1 MGTLYELLGALPR
14 DDAESLR
21 VAFRKA
27 VKGAHPDLRPD
38 DPDAAIRFRQIVRA
52 NEILLDK
59 DQRAVYDHLLM
70 LAQQEKDPAA
80 AHPIAARIHKIA
92 STVLA
97 LTSLSLVT
105 AGGYFLFMH
114 MSMAWVAPVGG
125 LSIASYAPASNSA
138 GNSDLKTRLS
148 ASIAA
153 VSPADAPDPAAV
165 SAFIAAK
172 AEGTAANGHSAVNAM
187 AMATADAEGASP
199 PNSAPVDGAADRA
212 SILRPH
218 DILTLRTDDVGGA
231 PAEPE
236 HVAQL
241 DQTFTTPY
249 VDRGILFFRERKDG
263 HPFPDLPLLKRSEK
277 PGHPK
282 SLAANDKGHP
292 DEKVH
297 PDALPKTVPLP
308 VPRTALRYLAPSRQE
323 PWRQQ
328 EPWPAAGG
336 S

>member
-1 MGTLYELLGALPR
+1 MDTLYELLGALPR
-14 DDAESLR
+14 DDAETLR
-21 VAFRKA
+21 AAFRKA
-27 VKGAHPDLRPD
+27 VKGAHPDLHPG
-38 DPDAAIRFRQIVRA
+38 DPDAAIKFRQIVRA

-59 DQRAVYDHLLM
+59 DQRAVYDHLLV

-80 AHPIAARIHKIA
+80 AHPIAAKVHKVA

-114 MSMAWVAPVGG
+114 MSMAWVPPVGH
-125 LSIASYAPASNSA
+125 LAIASYAPAANPA
-138 GNSDLKTRLS
+138 GNSDLKARLS

-172 AEGTAANGHSAVNAM
+172 AEGTAANSHGATNAM
-187 AMATADAEGASP
+187 AMATADAESALP
-199 PNSAPVDGAADRA
+199 PSSAPADGKADRA

-218 DILTLRTDDVGGA
+218 EFLTLHTDDIVGA
-231 PAEPE
+231 PAEPDR
-236 HVAQL
+236 VAQL
-241 DQTFTTPY
+241 DQTLTAPY
-249 VDRGILFFRERKDG
+249 VDRGILFFREKKDG
-263 HPFPDLPLLKRSEK
+263 HPFPDLPLLKRAEK

-282 SLAANDKGHP
+282 SLAANEKGHP
-292 DEKVH
+292 DA
-297 PDALPKTVPLP
+297 PPKTVPLP

-323 PWRQQ
+323 PWPPQ
-328 EPWPAAGG
+328 EAWPPANG

>member
-1 MGTLYELLGALPR
+1 MDTLYELLGALPH

-59 DQRAVYDHLLM
+59 DQRAVYDHLLV
-70 LAQQEKDPAA
+70 LAQQEKDPVA
-80 AHPIAARIHKIA
+80 AHPIAAKVHKIA

-97 LTSLSLVT
+97 LTSLSLVS

-114 MSMAWVAPVGG
+114 MSMAWVPPVGH
-125 LSIASYAPASNSA
+125 LAVASYAPA
-138 GNSDLKTRLS
+138 GNIDLKTRLS

-172 AEGTAANGHSAVNAM
+172 AESTAANGQSAANAM
-187 AMATADAEGASP
+187 AMATADAESASP
-199 PNSAPVDGAADRA
+199 PGNATVDGAAERT
-212 SILRPH
+212 SVSHPH
-218 DILTLRTDDVGGA
+218 DLLTLGVAGLAGA
-231 PAEPE
+231 PVDPE

-241 DQTFTTPY
+241 DQTFTAPY
-249 VDRGILFFRERKDG
+249 VDRGVLFFRERKDG
-263 HPFPDLPLLKRSEK
+263 HPFPDLPPLKRTEK

-282 SLAANDKGHP
+282 SLAAN
-292 DEKVH
+292 EKPH
-297 PDALPKTVPLP
+297 PDATPKSVPLP
-308 VPRTALRYLAPSRQE
+308 VPRTMPRIVAPRPE
-323 PWRQQ
+323 PWPQQ
-328 EPWPAAGG
+328 EPWYTAGG
-336 S
+336 G

>member
-1 MGTLYELLGALPR
+1 MDTLYELLGALPQ

-59 DQRAVYDHLLM
+59 DQRAVYDHLLV

-80 AHPIAARIHKIA
+80 AHPVAARIHKIA

-114 MSMAWVAPVGG
+114 MSMAWVPPVGH
-125 LSIASYAPASNSA
+125 LAVASYAPA
-138 GNSDLKTRLS
+138 GNIDLKTRLS

-172 AEGTAANGHSAVNAM
+172 AESTAANAM
-187 AMATADAEGASP
+187 AMATADAEIA
-199 PNSAPVDGAADRA
+199 SAPGSAAVDGAVERP
-212 SILRPH
+212 SVLHPH
-218 DILTLRTDDVGGA
+218 DVLALGVAGLTGA
-231 PAEPE
+231 PADPE

-241 DQTFTTPY
+241 DQTFTAPY
-249 VDRGILFFRERKDG
+249 VDRGLLFFRERKDG
-263 HPFPDLPLLKRSEK
+263 HPFPDLPSLKRAEK

-282 SLAANDKGHP
+282 SLAANEKPHP
-292 DEKVH
+292 DW
-297 PDALPKTVPLP
+297 PKSVPLP
-308 VPRTALRYLAPSRQE
+308 VPRTAIRYMAPPR
-323 PWRQQ
+323 P
-328 EPWPAAGG
+328 EPWPEPQRESWYTAGG